1 MHKDLKIESTLPLQ
15 NSSLVSKMKLPLLLT
30 SLLLVTA
37 CSGRPTEPEVLVTTE
52 YLKQSV
58 PIQERPKA
66 VQFPPVDWFVI
77 TEENLEEKIAEI
89 NSKTGNTVMFVITP
103 KGYENLALGIAE
115 LRRYVKDQ
123 QAIIGYYEDALTE
136 EEKSEDI
143 SENNSENN

>member
-1 MHKDLKIESTLPLQ
+1 MGCLGRTPEPSVVVETKYQEQ
-15 NSSLVSKMKLPLLLT
+15 NI
-30 SLLLVTA
+30 
-37 CSGRPTEPEVLVTTE
+37 
-52 YLKQSV
+52 

-89 NSKTGNTVMFVITP
+89 DTKTGNVVVFAITP

-123 QAIIGYYEDALTE
+123 QALIVYYEEALAPNTPEEPEPTE
-136 EEKSEDI
+136 
-143 SENNSENN
+143 